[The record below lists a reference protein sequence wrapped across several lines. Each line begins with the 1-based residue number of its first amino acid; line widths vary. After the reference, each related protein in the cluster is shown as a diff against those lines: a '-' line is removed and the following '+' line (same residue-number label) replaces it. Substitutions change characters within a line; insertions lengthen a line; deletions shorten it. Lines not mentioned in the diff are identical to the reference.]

1 MGLSNA
7 ERQRKWRRRQKEEN
21 AEEYRRKENERK
33 RRAYKPHHLLS
44 KTDLQEQRSRDRLK
58 AKRKYHR
65 QKQKKGNNEPSTSRM
80 TRLSARDQLIVNMT
94 FKSKGNAAR
103 KRYKTALRKAYREIK
118 LLATQNAELKT
129 SVQKERKRAQ
139 KQRQRILQK
148 AEKTKINS
156 LPTENGN
163 NMILPITPRSKTKL
177 MVRKAGLQIN
187 SKNAVYKQLL
197 FGNTLTESLKSSLK
211 KYKTKQS
218 KTKLLALDVI
228 RKYRCL
234 NVFSRQIGIE
244 RKKARVMNNQR
255 KGTTMKQKYGTKVEE
270 FLEREDNSTLQP
282 GKKDTKTVEKTIHQ
296 KRVLNDYLHSIYEK
310 FITENPESKISKT
323 QFCRLR
329 PRHIL
334 LTCFSSRKTC
344 LCKYHQNFALKLKAM
359 RSEGVKCSA
368 SPDVFLKEFSD
379 DKALEEVLRTTMDPD
394 KETKY
399 KKWKRVQTGD
409 KYRWKEMEEIVDKDT
424 FIFTIMDE
432 LAAIRKHV
440 ERIQNQYAE
449 MRRLRQNLP
458 KDEIMVWMDFAEN
471 FSCTSQEEVQS
482 AYWTTDMISLHTMVV
497 YSESEVQSYV
507 AISDVLTHNASV
519 VYCIIQKFVPL
530 LKEKYPDLKK
540 IHYLTDSPT
549 SQYGNKTVFEI
560 LCHHNSDFGVSAR
573 WNYLEVGHGKG
584 PCNGLGGSVKRCADL
599 AVRQRKCSIQD
610 ASQFFN
616 WATSNNVSKVKYIL
630 YTAEDVEHAEAIIG
644 EKPTAFTIQGTMK
657 VHAVVHIDKFTV
669 AIRELS
675 CYCCECMAN
684 VTTTHCS
691 GWSLK
696 QIIKKPVE
704 EEPARSTES
713 ESAQNN

>member
-1 MGLSNA
+1 
-7 ERQRKWRRRQKEEN
+7 
-21 AEEYRRKENERK
+21 
-33 RRAYKPHHLLS
+33 
-44 KTDLQEQRSRDRLK
+44 
-58 AKRKYHR
+58 
-65 QKQKKGNNEPSTSRM
+65 
-80 TRLSARDQLIVNMT
+80 
-94 FKSKGNAAR
+94 
-103 KRYKTALRKAYREIK
+103 
-118 LLATQNAELKT
+118 
-129 SVQKERKRAQ
+129 
-139 KQRQRILQK
+139 
-148 AEKTKINS
+148 
-156 LPTENGN
+156 
-163 NMILPITPRSKTKL
+163 
-177 MVRKAGLQIN
+177 
-187 SKNAVYKQLL
+187 
-197 FGNTLTESLKSSLK
+197 
-211 KYKTKQS
+211 
-218 KTKLLALDVI
+218 
-228 RKYRCL
+228 
-234 NVFSRQIGIE
+234 
-244 RKKARVMNNQR
+244 
-255 KGTTMKQKYGTKVEE
+255 
-270 FLEREDNSTLQP
+270 
-282 GKKDTKTVEKTIHQ
+282 
-296 KRVLNDYLHSIYEK
+296 
-310 FITENPESKISKT
+310 
-323 QFCRLR
+323 
-329 PRHIL
+329 
-334 LTCFSSRKTC
+334 
-344 LCKYHQNFALKLKAM
+344 M

-424 FIFTIMDE
+424 FIFTFMDE
-432 LAAIRKHV
+432 LAAIRKHA
-440 ERIQNQYAE
+440 EQIQNQYAE

-549 SQYGNKTVFEI
+549 SQYRNKTVFEI

-584 PCNGLGGSVKRCADL
+584 PCDGLGGSVKRCADL

-657 VHAVVHIDKFTV
+657 VHAVVPIDKFTV

-713 ESAQNN
+713 ESAQNSKISLAEKNGSYDKDSWVAALYQMEWYIGQITDIDEDDVLINFLTKSGKKADIYIYPLCRDEIWVHKSQVLHVIENIQATGKSKRSFKLSETDKMKIEAALKEF